1 MPDAYTQFLGL
12 TKPEVGASRDTW
24 GTKVNQDLDV
34 VDHFMH
40 MAMPIGAIL
49 DFAGPQAPD
58 GWLICDG
65 RLVSRTTYSALFA
78 VIGTYWGAG
87 DGATTFA
94 LPATTGRA
102 SVGPGSMTDEA
113 GVSYTFGFTSLQ
125 GFVYKTLVQGN
136 VPNYTLYTDTVGA
149 HTHNAWSGGSGAH
162 GHSTDA
168 QGSHNHDTGGTG
180 FGMTQAGVHS
190 HGGWTDS
197 QGAHLHNMTLPNQGS
212 GAQGG
217 PYSVMSNVFGN
228 GNYTT
233 DVQGA
238 HTHAVGTYDS
248 PSHAHYL
255 YWDGSHGHNIT
266 AVGDHTHAV
275 AMDAQGSHGH
285 TAWSGGSSTPLKT
298 LSPVIVVTK
307 IIFAGQQASTR
318 MIAGMAIGVE
328 PQHRLLAAPSRGRH

>member
-1 MPDAYTQFLGL
+1 MPDAFTQFLGL

-65 RLVSRTTYSALFA
+65 RLISRTTYSALFA

-87 DGATTFA
+87 DGSTTFA

-102 SVGPGSMTDEA
+102 SVGPGSMTDES
-113 GVSYTFGFTSLQ
+113 GVAYTFGFTSLQ

-136 VPNYTLYTDTVGA
+136 VPNYTIYTDTVGA
-149 HTHNAWSGGSGAH
+149 HSHNAWSGGAGSHAH
-162 GHSTDA
+162 TTDA
-168 QGSHNHDTGGTG
+168 QGWHDHYAEPGGNH
-180 FGMTQAGVHS
+180 A
-190 HGGWTDS
+190 HGGATDG
-197 QGAHLHNMTLPNQGS
+197 QGNHAHNITLPNQGAGVAA
-212 GAQGG
+212 GAFN
-217 PYSVMSNVFGN
+217 VMSNVFGN
-228 GNYTT
+228 GNYVT
-233 DVQGA
+233 DVQGL
-238 HTHAVGTYDS
+238 HYHNISTDTQGWHGHVIQPNGN
-248 PSHAHYL
+248 HAHNVY
-255 YWDGSHGHNIT
+255 G
-266 AVGDHTHAV
+266 VGDHTHAV
-275 AMDAQGSHGH
+275 AMDVQGSHGH

-318 MIAGMAIGVE
+318 VVAGMALNAD
-328 PQHRLLAAPSRGRH
+328 PQRRLLASPTRGRH